1 MGKLGNNLSTKLKD
15 MENALNQNIDD
26 KKYVSEKRLLF
37 LARRADIAEQTHLF
51 RYSNNPKQE

>member
-26 KKYVSEKRLLF
+26 KKYISNIFKYIREKTIIF
-37 LARRADIAEQTHLF
+37 SQK
-51 RYSNNPKQE
+51 S